1 MNILLEWILLIKRLL
16 TISIAIFFHGNASAA
31 INYTFSAFGTV
42 GYAISD
48 QPYSYMQYID
58 NEGTFSRDSLL
69 AGQLDIQFS
78 PKLTVTM
85 QAKLAADRSQENGIA
100 PDLTWAFLSYRPNN
114 EWVINLGM
122 LPIPGYLNSVNRD
135 VGVTYDYVRLPA
147 EFDSKSPVYNVLGA
161 SISNTYAFTNSELI
175 IDAYAGRAKHKWRY
189 YIGDDLGN
197 TYSSGATYNKV
208 TMDLIGTSITY
219 KTTENTYL
227 AGVHMATIKNDGTS
241 QWLKNVGY
249 KALAPDIG
257 FYNNDPNDGAVAV
270 SSYDMFIFNLGAD
283 IHLGNDFRLASE
295 IILRKNND
303 LDIGLNT
310 LSGYVSLRKKIN
322 KWTPYLFYSQIKTE
336 NNTLNT
342 YNKIDN
348 NKVPSGIFSD
358 LETQQINT
366 SQHILA
372 DFYQGYDQFSIA
384 LGTSYQFTPLS
395 ALKAEVMLVQVN
407 DSSNLF
413 DISSKYQSSNY
424 HATIFTVS
432 YSFAF

>member
-1 MNILLEWILLIKRLL
+1 MEWILLIKILL
-16 TISIAIFFHGNASAA
+16 ATSIAILFHSNASAA

-48 QPYSYMQYID
+48 KPYSFMQYID

-78 PKLTVTM
+78 PKLTATM

-100 PDLTWAFLSYRPNN
+100 PALTWAFLSYRPNN

-135 VGVTYDYVRLPA
+135 VGVTYDYARLPA

-161 SISNTYAFTNSELI
+161 SISNTYAFANSELI

-189 YIGDDLGN
+189 YIGDDLDSS
-197 TYSSGATYNKV
+197 YSTGATYNKV

-227 AGVHMATIKNDGTS
+227 AGLHMATIKNDGAS
-241 QWLKNVGY
+241 LWLKEVGY
-249 KALAPDIG
+249 KAITPDIG

-310 LSGYVSLRKKIN
+310 LSGYISLRKEIN

-336 NNTLNT
+336 NKTLNT
-342 YNKIDN
+342 YNKIDSN
-348 NKVPSGIFSD
+348 QIPSGIFNNIQ
-358 LETQQINT
+358 TQQLNA

-384 LGTSYQFTPLS
+384 LGTSYHFTPLS

-407 DSSNLF
+407 DASNLF
-413 DISSKYQSSNY
+413 DISSEYQSSNY

-432 YSFAF
+432 YNFAF